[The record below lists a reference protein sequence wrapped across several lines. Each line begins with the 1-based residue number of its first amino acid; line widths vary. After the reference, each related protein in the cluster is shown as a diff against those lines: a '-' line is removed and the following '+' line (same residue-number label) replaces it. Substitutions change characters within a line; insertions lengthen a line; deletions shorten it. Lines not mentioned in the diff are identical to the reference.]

1 MNKHLKLF
9 SALLV
14 LMLFAPVSMFVCP
27 ADAEA
32 AQTLVEN
39 SWRYEGGQLVSDD
52 ASSEEDGIALL
63 SMDAL
68 PDGVT
73 AQGIDVSEHQGRIDW
88 DAVKAS
94 GIDFAILRVGFG
106 APSFGGRV
114 DYQFNR
120 NISECER
127 LGIPYGV
134 YVYSY
139 AFDNQQAADEASM
152 VINCLSGHNPRLPV
166 YYDLEDNSI
175 IANGRQTGI
184 ALRAQV
190 FCNRIS
196 AAGYEPGIYASLN
209 WFNNIL
215 TDSVFKSSSWD
226 HWIAQYN
233 SQCDYTG
240 NYSFWQY
247 KSNGKVPGINGNVD
261 MNYAYVDVSLY
272 HWQLID
278 STWYYAAS
286 NGKAYTGWLFQSGT
300 WYWLEPDV
308 GGAMATGLHECN
320 GSLYWFNSSGAM
332 ATGWQNIDG
341 KYYFLKDSGAMEGTT
356 FTKDETQYTINADG
370 SLANAKKKKNTGGG
384 AYTLA
389 FLDADTQAMADSL
402 NELKADAFDGDEEE
416 DYYDDDKKDYDKD
429 ASFILNGKLQQ
440 IAEHRLA
447 MARSKGYGSSRIPDE
462 GTLDDYLKSIGE
474 STARRHTEI
483 YLINCDDVTQ
493 AEEKLLRNHDSDEK
507 KRVDRVIYYKEMG
520 VAHQQVGDKHYYMI
534 ILMR

>member
-1 MNKHLKLF
+1 MKDRNLWMKKEEKRTAPGLKGALKVVLGHKIVRLAGIAGVSLLF
-9 SALLV
+9 SA
-14 LMLFAPVSMFVCP
+14 S
-27 ADAEA
+27 A
-32 AQTLVEN
+32 AQTVLADDAGVWQPVEN
-39 SWRYEGGQLVSDD
+39 GYYLVGMDGSYLTGWQQMGGKWYLLG
-52 ASSEEDGIALL
+52 ADGL
-63 SMDAL
+63 MKT
-68 PDGVT
+68 GWE
-73 AQGIDVSEHQGRIDW
+73 QE
-88 DAVKAS
+88 
-94 GIDFAILRVGFG
+94 
-106 APSFGGRV
+106 
-114 DYQFNR
+114 
-120 NISECER
+120 
-127 LGIPYGV
+127 
-134 YVYSY
+134 
-139 AFDNQQAADEASM
+139 
-152 VINCLSGHNPRLPV
+152 
-166 YYDLEDNSI
+166 
-175 IANGRQTGI
+175 NG
-184 ALRAQV
+184 
-190 FCNRIS
+190 
-196 AAGYEPGIYASLN
+196 
-209 WFNNIL
+209 
-215 TDSVFKSSSWD
+215 
-226 HWIAQYN
+226 
-233 SQCDYTG
+233 
-240 NYSFWQY
+240 
-247 KSNGKVPGINGNVD
+247 
-261 MNYAYVDVSLY
+261 
-272 HWQLID
+272 
-278 STWYYAAS
+278 TWYYLQ
-286 NGKAYTGWLFQSGT
+286 G
-300 WYWLEPDV
+300 D
-308 GGAMATGLHECN
+308 
-320 GSLYWFNSSGAM
+320 GAM

>member
-1 MNKHLKLF
+1 MKDRGLWMKKEEKRTAPGLKRALKAVLGHKIVRLAGIAGVSLLF
-9 SALLV
+9 SA
-14 LMLFAPVSMFVCP
+14 S
-27 ADAEA
+27 A
-32 AQTLVEN
+32 AQTVLADDAGVWQPVEN
-39 SWRYEGGQLVSDD
+39 GYYLVGMDGSYLTGWQQMGGKWY
-52 ASSEEDGIALL
+52 LL
-63 SMDAL
+63 
-68 PDGVT
+68 
-73 AQGIDVSEHQGRIDW
+73 
-88 DAVKAS
+88 
-94 GIDFAILRVGFG
+94 G
-106 APSFGGRV
+106 ADSLMKTGWE
-114 DYQFNR
+114 Q
-120 NISECER
+120 E
-127 LGIPYGV
+127 
-134 YVYSY
+134 
-139 AFDNQQAADEASM
+139 
-152 VINCLSGHNPRLPV
+152 
-166 YYDLEDNSI
+166 
-175 IANGRQTGI
+175 NG
-184 ALRAQV
+184 
-190 FCNRIS
+190 
-196 AAGYEPGIYASLN
+196 
-209 WFNNIL
+209 
-215 TDSVFKSSSWD
+215 
-226 HWIAQYN
+226 
-233 SQCDYTG
+233 
-240 NYSFWQY
+240 
-247 KSNGKVPGINGNVD
+247 
-261 MNYAYVDVSLY
+261 
-272 HWQLID
+272 
-278 STWYYAAS
+278 TWYYLQ
-286 NGKAYTGWLFQSGT
+286 G
-300 WYWLEPDV
+300 D
-308 GGAMATGLHECN
+308 
-320 GSLYWFNSSGAM
+320 GAM

-389 FLDADTQAMADSL
+389 FLDGDTQAMADSL

>member
-1 MNKHLKLF
+1 MKDRNLWMKKEEKRTAPGLKRALKAVLGHTIVRLAGIAGVSLLF
-9 SALLV
+9 SA
-14 LMLFAPVSMFVCP
+14 S
-27 ADAEA
+27 A
-32 AQTLVEN
+32 AQTVLADDAGVWQPVEN
-39 SWRYEGGQLVSDD
+39 GYYLVGMDGSYLTGWQQMGGKWYLLG
-52 ASSEEDGIALL
+52 ADGL
-63 SMDAL
+63 M
-68 PDGVT
+68 
-73 AQGIDVSEHQGRIDW
+73 
-88 DAVKAS
+88 K
-94 GIDFAILRVGFG
+94 
-106 APSFGGRV
+106 
-114 DYQFNR
+114 
-120 NISECER
+120 
-127 LGIPYGV
+127 
-134 YVYSY
+134 
-139 AFDNQQAADEASM
+139 
-152 VINCLSGHNPRLPV
+152 
-166 YYDLEDNSI
+166 
-175 IANGRQTGI
+175 TGWE
-184 ALRAQV
+184 QEK
-190 FCNRIS
+190 
-196 AAGYEPGIYASLN
+196 G
-209 WFNNIL
+209 
-215 TDSVFKSSSWD
+215 
-226 HWIAQYN
+226 
-233 SQCDYTG
+233 
-240 NYSFWQY
+240 
-247 KSNGKVPGINGNVD
+247 
-261 MNYAYVDVSLY
+261 
-272 HWQLID
+272 
-278 STWYYAAS
+278 TWYYLQ
-286 NGKAYTGWLFQSGT
+286 G
-300 WYWLEPDV
+300 D
-308 GGAMATGLHECN
+308 
-320 GSLYWFNSSGAM
+320 GAM

-356 FTKDETQYTINADG
+356 FTKDETQYMINADG

>member
-1 MNKHLKLF
+1 MKDRNLWMKKEEKRTAPGLKRALKVVLGHKIVRLAGIAGVSLLF
-9 SALLV
+9 SA
-14 LMLFAPVSMFVCP
+14 S
-27 ADAEA
+27 A
-32 AQTLVEN
+32 AQTVLADDAGVWQPVEN
-39 SWRYEGGQLVSDD
+39 GYYLVGMDGSYLTGWQQMGGKWYLLG
-52 ASSEEDGIALL
+52 ADGL
-63 SMDAL
+63 MKT
-68 PDGVT
+68 GWE
-73 AQGIDVSEHQGRIDW
+73 QE
-88 DAVKAS
+88 
-94 GIDFAILRVGFG
+94 
-106 APSFGGRV
+106 
-114 DYQFNR
+114 
-120 NISECER
+120 
-127 LGIPYGV
+127 
-134 YVYSY
+134 
-139 AFDNQQAADEASM
+139 
-152 VINCLSGHNPRLPV
+152 
-166 YYDLEDNSI
+166 
-175 IANGRQTGI
+175 NG
-184 ALRAQV
+184 
-190 FCNRIS
+190 
-196 AAGYEPGIYASLN
+196 
-209 WFNNIL
+209 
-215 TDSVFKSSSWD
+215 
-226 HWIAQYN
+226 
-233 SQCDYTG
+233 
-240 NYSFWQY
+240 
-247 KSNGKVPGINGNVD
+247 
-261 MNYAYVDVSLY
+261 
-272 HWQLID
+272 
-278 STWYYAAS
+278 TWYYLQ
-286 NGKAYTGWLFQSGT
+286 G
-300 WYWLEPDV
+300 D
-308 GGAMATGLHECN
+308 
-320 GSLYWFNSSGAM
+320 GAM

-493 AEEKLLRNHDSDEK
+493 AEEKILRNHDSDEK

>member
-1 MNKHLKLF
+1 MKDRNLWMKKEEKRTAPGLKRALKAVLGHKIVRLAGIAGVSLLF
-9 SALLV
+9 SA
-14 LMLFAPVSMFVCP
+14 S
-27 ADAEA
+27 A
-32 AQTLVEN
+32 AQTVLADDAGVWQPVEN
-39 SWRYEGGQLVSDD
+39 GYYLVGMDGSYLTGWQQMGGKWYLLG
-52 ASSEEDGIALL
+52 ADGL
-63 SMDAL
+63 M
-68 PDGVT
+68 
-73 AQGIDVSEHQGRIDW
+73 
-88 DAVKAS
+88 K
-94 GIDFAILRVGFG
+94 
-106 APSFGGRV
+106 
-114 DYQFNR
+114 
-120 NISECER
+120 
-127 LGIPYGV
+127 
-134 YVYSY
+134 
-139 AFDNQQAADEASM
+139 
-152 VINCLSGHNPRLPV
+152 
-166 YYDLEDNSI
+166 
-175 IANGRQTGI
+175 TGWE
-184 ALRAQV
+184 QEK
-190 FCNRIS
+190 
-196 AAGYEPGIYASLN
+196 G
-209 WFNNIL
+209 
-215 TDSVFKSSSWD
+215 
-226 HWIAQYN
+226 
-233 SQCDYTG
+233 
-240 NYSFWQY
+240 
-247 KSNGKVPGINGNVD
+247 
-261 MNYAYVDVSLY
+261 
-272 HWQLID
+272 
-278 STWYYAAS
+278 TWYYLQ
-286 NGKAYTGWLFQSGT
+286 G
-300 WYWLEPDV
+300 D
-308 GGAMATGLHECN
+308 
-320 GSLYWFNSSGAM
+320 GAM

-389 FLDADTQAMADSL
+389 FLDADTQGRAYSL

>member
-1 MNKHLKLF
+1 MKDRKLWMKKEEKRTAPGLKRALKAVLGHKIVRLAGIAGVSLLF
-9 SALLV
+9 SA
-14 LMLFAPVSMFVCP
+14 S
-27 ADAEA
+27 A
-32 AQTLVEN
+32 AQTVLADDAGVWQPVEN
-39 SWRYEGGQLVSDD
+39 GYYLVGMDGSYLTGWQQMGGKWYLLG
-52 ASSEEDGIALL
+52 ADGL
-63 SMDAL
+63 MKT
-68 PDGVT
+68 GWE
-73 AQGIDVSEHQGRIDW
+73 QE
-88 DAVKAS
+88 
-94 GIDFAILRVGFG
+94 
-106 APSFGGRV
+106 
-114 DYQFNR
+114 
-120 NISECER
+120 
-127 LGIPYGV
+127 
-134 YVYSY
+134 
-139 AFDNQQAADEASM
+139 
-152 VINCLSGHNPRLPV
+152 
-166 YYDLEDNSI
+166 
-175 IANGRQTGI
+175 NG
-184 ALRAQV
+184 
-190 FCNRIS
+190 
-196 AAGYEPGIYASLN
+196 
-209 WFNNIL
+209 
-215 TDSVFKSSSWD
+215 
-226 HWIAQYN
+226 
-233 SQCDYTG
+233 
-240 NYSFWQY
+240 
-247 KSNGKVPGINGNVD
+247 
-261 MNYAYVDVSLY
+261 
-272 HWQLID
+272 
-278 STWYYAAS
+278 TWYYLQ
-286 NGKAYTGWLFQSGT
+286 G
-300 WYWLEPDV
+300 D
-308 GGAMATGLHECN
+308 
-320 GSLYWFNSSGAM
+320 GAM

-389 FLDADTQAMADSL
+389 FLDADTQAMTDSL

>member
-1 MNKHLKLF
+1 MKDRNLWMKKEEKRTAPGLKRALKAVLGHKIVRLAGIAGVSLLF
-9 SALLV
+9 SA
-14 LMLFAPVSMFVCP
+14 S
-27 ADAEA
+27 A
-32 AQTLVEN
+32 AQTVLADDAGVWQPVEN
-39 SWRYEGGQLVSDD
+39 GYYLVGMDGSYLTGWQQMGGKWYLLG
-52 ASSEEDGIALL
+52 ADGL
-63 SMDAL
+63 MKT
-68 PDGVT
+68 GWE
-73 AQGIDVSEHQGRIDW
+73 QE
-88 DAVKAS
+88 
-94 GIDFAILRVGFG
+94 
-106 APSFGGRV
+106 
-114 DYQFNR
+114 
-120 NISECER
+120 
-127 LGIPYGV
+127 
-134 YVYSY
+134 
-139 AFDNQQAADEASM
+139 
-152 VINCLSGHNPRLPV
+152 
-166 YYDLEDNSI
+166 
-175 IANGRQTGI
+175 NG
-184 ALRAQV
+184 
-190 FCNRIS
+190 
-196 AAGYEPGIYASLN
+196 
-209 WFNNIL
+209 
-215 TDSVFKSSSWD
+215 
-226 HWIAQYN
+226 
-233 SQCDYTG
+233 
-240 NYSFWQY
+240 
-247 KSNGKVPGINGNVD
+247 
-261 MNYAYVDVSLY
+261 
-272 HWQLID
+272 
-278 STWYYAAS
+278 TWYYLQ
-286 NGKAYTGWLFQSGT
+286 G
-300 WYWLEPDV
+300 D
-308 GGAMATGLHECN
+308 
-320 GSLYWFNSSGAM
+320 GAM

-440 IAEHRLA
+440 IAEYRLA

>member
-1 MNKHLKLF
+1 MKDRNLWMKKEEKRTAPGLKRALKAVLGHKIVRLAGIAGVSLLF
-9 SALLV
+9 SA
-14 LMLFAPVSMFVCP
+14 S
-27 ADAEA
+27 A
-32 AQTLVEN
+32 AQTVLADDAGVWQPVEN
-39 SWRYEGGQLVSDD
+39 GYYLVGMDGSYLTGWQQMGGKWYL
-52 ASSEEDGIALL
+52 
-63 SMDAL
+63 
-68 PDGVT
+68 
-73 AQGIDVSEHQGRIDW
+73 
-88 DAVKAS
+88 
-94 GIDFAILRVGFG
+94 FG
-106 APSFGGRV
+106 ADGLMKTGWE
-114 DYQFNR
+114 Q
-120 NISECER
+120 E
-127 LGIPYGV
+127 
-134 YVYSY
+134 
-139 AFDNQQAADEASM
+139 
-152 VINCLSGHNPRLPV
+152 
-166 YYDLEDNSI
+166 
-175 IANGRQTGI
+175 NG
-184 ALRAQV
+184 
-190 FCNRIS
+190 
-196 AAGYEPGIYASLN
+196 
-209 WFNNIL
+209 
-215 TDSVFKSSSWD
+215 
-226 HWIAQYN
+226 
-233 SQCDYTG
+233 
-240 NYSFWQY
+240 
-247 KSNGKVPGINGNVD
+247 
-261 MNYAYVDVSLY
+261 
-272 HWQLID
+272 
-278 STWYYAAS
+278 TWYYLQ
-286 NGKAYTGWLFQSGT
+286 G
-300 WYWLEPDV
+300 D
-308 GGAMATGLHECN
+308 
-320 GSLYWFNSSGAM
+320 GAM

-389 FLDADTQAMADSL
+389 FLDGDTQAMADSL

>member
-1 MNKHLKLF
+1 MKDRNLWMKKEEKRTAPGLKRALKVVLGHKIVRLAGIAGVSLLF
-9 SALLV
+9 SA
-14 LMLFAPVSMFVCP
+14 S
-27 ADAEA
+27 A
-32 AQTLVEN
+32 AQTVLADDAGVWQPVEN
-39 SWRYEGGQLVSDD
+39 GYYLVGMDGSYLTGWQQMGGKWYLLG
-52 ASSEEDGIALL
+52 ADGL
-63 SMDAL
+63 MKT
-68 PDGVT
+68 GWE
-73 AQGIDVSEHQGRIDW
+73 QENGI
-88 DAVKAS
+88 
-94 GIDFAILRVGFG
+94 
-106 APSFGGRV
+106 
-114 DYQFNR
+114 
-120 NISECER
+120 
-127 LGIPYGV
+127 
-134 YVYSY
+134 
-139 AFDNQQAADEASM
+139 
-152 VINCLSGHNPRLPV
+152 
-166 YYDLEDNSI
+166 
-175 IANGRQTGI
+175 
-184 ALRAQV
+184 
-190 FCNRIS
+190 
-196 AAGYEPGIYASLN
+196 
-209 WFNNIL
+209 
-215 TDSVFKSSSWD
+215 
-226 HWIAQYN
+226 
-233 SQCDYTG
+233 
-240 NYSFWQY
+240 
-247 KSNGKVPGINGNVD
+247 
-261 MNYAYVDVSLY
+261 
-272 HWQLID
+272 
-278 STWYYAAS
+278 WYYLQ
-286 NGKAYTGWLFQSGT
+286 G
-300 WYWLEPDV
+300 D
-308 GGAMATGLHECN
+308 
-320 GSLYWFNSSGAM
+320 GAM

>member
-1 MNKHLKLF
+1 MKDRNLWMKKEEKRTAPGLKGALKAVLGHKIVRLAGIAGVSLLF
-9 SALLV
+9 SA
-14 LMLFAPVSMFVCP
+14 S
-27 ADAEA
+27 A
-32 AQTLVEN
+32 AQTVLADDAGVWQPVEN
-39 SWRYEGGQLVSDD
+39 GYYLVGMDGSYLTGWQQMGGKWYLLG
-52 ASSEEDGIALL
+52 ADGL
-63 SMDAL
+63 MKT
-68 PDGVT
+68 G
-73 AQGIDVSEHQGRIDW
+73 W
-88 DAVKAS
+88 
-94 GIDFAILRVGFG
+94 
-106 APSFGGRV
+106 
-114 DYQFNR
+114 
-120 NISECER
+120 
-127 LGIPYGV
+127 
-134 YVYSY
+134 
-139 AFDNQQAADEASM
+139 QQE
-152 VINCLSGHNPRLPV
+152 
-166 YYDLEDNSI
+166 
-175 IANGRQTGI
+175 NG
-184 ALRAQV
+184 
-190 FCNRIS
+190 
-196 AAGYEPGIYASLN
+196 
-209 WFNNIL
+209 
-215 TDSVFKSSSWD
+215 
-226 HWIAQYN
+226 
-233 SQCDYTG
+233 
-240 NYSFWQY
+240 
-247 KSNGKVPGINGNVD
+247 
-261 MNYAYVDVSLY
+261 
-272 HWQLID
+272 
-278 STWYYAAS
+278 TWYYLQ
-286 NGKAYTGWLFQSGT
+286 G
-300 WYWLEPDV
+300 D
-308 GGAMATGLHECN
+308 
-320 GSLYWFNSSGAM
+320 GAM

>member
-1 MNKHLKLF
+1 MKDRSLWMKKEEKRTAPGLKRALKAVLGHKIVRLAGIAGVSLLF
-9 SALLV
+9 SA
-14 LMLFAPVSMFVCP
+14 S
-27 ADAEA
+27 A
-32 AQTLVEN
+32 AQTVFADDAGVWQPVEN
-39 SWRYEGGQLVSDD
+39 GYYLVGMDGSYLTGWQQMGGKWY
-52 ASSEEDGIALL
+52 LL
-63 SMDAL
+63 
-68 PDGVT
+68 
-73 AQGIDVSEHQGRIDW
+73 
-88 DAVKAS
+88 
-94 GIDFAILRVGFG
+94 G
-106 APSFGGRV
+106 ADSLMKTGWE
-114 DYQFNR
+114 Q
-120 NISECER
+120 E
-127 LGIPYGV
+127 
-134 YVYSY
+134 
-139 AFDNQQAADEASM
+139 
-152 VINCLSGHNPRLPV
+152 
-166 YYDLEDNSI
+166 
-175 IANGRQTGI
+175 NG
-184 ALRAQV
+184 
-190 FCNRIS
+190 
-196 AAGYEPGIYASLN
+196 
-209 WFNNIL
+209 
-215 TDSVFKSSSWD
+215 
-226 HWIAQYN
+226 
-233 SQCDYTG
+233 
-240 NYSFWQY
+240 
-247 KSNGKVPGINGNVD
+247 
-261 MNYAYVDVSLY
+261 
-272 HWQLID
+272 
-278 STWYYAAS
+278 TWYYLQ
-286 NGKAYTGWLFQSGT
+286 G
-300 WYWLEPDV
+300 D
-308 GGAMATGLHECN
+308 
-320 GSLYWFNSSGAM
+320 GAM

>member
-1 MNKHLKLF
+1 MKDRKLWMKKEEKRTAPGLKRVLKAVLGHKIVRLAGIAGVSLLF
-9 SALLV
+9 SA
-14 LMLFAPVSMFVCP
+14 S
-27 ADAEA
+27 A
-32 AQTLVEN
+32 AQTVLADDAGVWQPVEN
-39 SWRYEGGQLVSDD
+39 GYYLVGMDGSYLTGWQQMGGKWYLLG
-52 ASSEEDGIALL
+52 ADGL
-63 SMDAL
+63 MKT
-68 PDGVT
+68 GWE
-73 AQGIDVSEHQGRIDW
+73 QE
-88 DAVKAS
+88 
-94 GIDFAILRVGFG
+94 
-106 APSFGGRV
+106 
-114 DYQFNR
+114 
-120 NISECER
+120 
-127 LGIPYGV
+127 
-134 YVYSY
+134 
-139 AFDNQQAADEASM
+139 
-152 VINCLSGHNPRLPV
+152 
-166 YYDLEDNSI
+166 
-175 IANGRQTGI
+175 NG
-184 ALRAQV
+184 
-190 FCNRIS
+190 
-196 AAGYEPGIYASLN
+196 
-209 WFNNIL
+209 
-215 TDSVFKSSSWD
+215 
-226 HWIAQYN
+226 
-233 SQCDYTG
+233 
-240 NYSFWQY
+240 
-247 KSNGKVPGINGNVD
+247 
-261 MNYAYVDVSLY
+261 
-272 HWQLID
+272 
-278 STWYYAAS
+278 TWYYLQ
-286 NGKAYTGWLFQSGT
+286 G
-300 WYWLEPDV
+300 D
-308 GGAMATGLHECN
+308 
-320 GSLYWFNSSGAM
+320 GAM

-341 KYYFLKDSGAMEGTT
+341 KYYFLKDSGAMEETT

>member
-1 MNKHLKLF
+1 MKDRNLWMKKEEKRTAPGLKRALKAVLGHKIVRLAGIAGVSLLF
-9 SALLV
+9 SA
-14 LMLFAPVSMFVCP
+14 S
-27 ADAEA
+27 A
-32 AQTLVEN
+32 AQTVLA
-39 SWRYEGGQLVSDD
+39 DD
-52 ASSEEDGIALL
+52 AGVWQPVEKGYYLVGMDGSYLTGWQQMGGKWYLL
-63 SMDAL
+63 GA
-68 PDGVT
+68 DGLM
-73 AQGIDVSEHQGRIDW
+73 
-88 DAVKAS
+88 K
-94 GIDFAILRVGFG
+94 
-106 APSFGGRV
+106 
-114 DYQFNR
+114 
-120 NISECER
+120 
-127 LGIPYGV
+127 
-134 YVYSY
+134 
-139 AFDNQQAADEASM
+139 
-152 VINCLSGHNPRLPV
+152 
-166 YYDLEDNSI
+166 
-175 IANGRQTGI
+175 TGWE
-184 ALRAQV
+184 QEK
-190 FCNRIS
+190 
-196 AAGYEPGIYASLN
+196 G
-209 WFNNIL
+209 
-215 TDSVFKSSSWD
+215 
-226 HWIAQYN
+226 
-233 SQCDYTG
+233 
-240 NYSFWQY
+240 
-247 KSNGKVPGINGNVD
+247 
-261 MNYAYVDVSLY
+261 
-272 HWQLID
+272 
-278 STWYYAAS
+278 TWYYLQ
-286 NGKAYTGWLFQSGT
+286 G
-300 WYWLEPDV
+300 D
-308 GGAMATGLHECN
+308 
-320 GSLYWFNSSGAM
+320 GAM

>member
-1 MNKHLKLF
+1 MKDRNLWMKKEEKRTAPGLKGALKAVLGHKIVRLAGIAGVSLLF
-9 SALLV
+9 SA
-14 LMLFAPVSMFVCP
+14 S
-27 ADAEA
+27 A
-32 AQTLVEN
+32 AQTVLADDAGVWQPVEN
-39 SWRYEGGQLVSDD
+39 GYYLVGMDGSYLTGWQQMGGKWYLLG
-52 ASSEEDGIALL
+52 ADGL
-63 SMDAL
+63 MKM
-68 PDGVT
+68 GWE
-73 AQGIDVSEHQGRIDW
+73 QE
-88 DAVKAS
+88 
-94 GIDFAILRVGFG
+94 
-106 APSFGGRV
+106 
-114 DYQFNR
+114 
-120 NISECER
+120 
-127 LGIPYGV
+127 
-134 YVYSY
+134 
-139 AFDNQQAADEASM
+139 
-152 VINCLSGHNPRLPV
+152 
-166 YYDLEDNSI
+166 
-175 IANGRQTGI
+175 NG
-184 ALRAQV
+184 
-190 FCNRIS
+190 
-196 AAGYEPGIYASLN
+196 
-209 WFNNIL
+209 
-215 TDSVFKSSSWD
+215 
-226 HWIAQYN
+226 
-233 SQCDYTG
+233 
-240 NYSFWQY
+240 
-247 KSNGKVPGINGNVD
+247 
-261 MNYAYVDVSLY
+261 
-272 HWQLID
+272 
-278 STWYYAAS
+278 TWYYLQ
-286 NGKAYTGWLFQSGT
+286 G
-300 WYWLEPDV
+300 D
-308 GGAMATGLHECN
+308 
-320 GSLYWFNSSGAM
+320 GAM

>member
-1 MNKHLKLF
+1 MKDRNLWMKKEEKRTAPGLKGALKAVLGHKIVRLAGIAGVSLLF
-9 SALLV
+9 SA
-14 LMLFAPVSMFVCP
+14 S
-27 ADAEA
+27 A
-32 AQTLVEN
+32 AQTVLADDAGVWQPVEN
-39 SWRYEGGQLVSDD
+39 GYYLVGMDGSYLTGWQQMGGK
-52 ASSEEDGIALL
+52 
-63 SMDAL
+63 
-68 PDGVT
+68 
-73 AQGIDVSEHQGRIDW
+73 W
-88 DAVKAS
+88 
-94 GIDFAILRVGFG
+94 
-106 APSFGGRV
+106 
-114 DYQFNR
+114 Y
-120 NISECER
+120 R
-127 LGIPYGV
+127 LG
-134 YVYSY
+134 
-139 AFDNQQAADEASM
+139 ADGLMKTGWEQ
-152 VINCLSGHNPRLPV
+152 
-166 YYDLEDNSI
+166 E
-175 IANGRQTGI
+175 NG
-184 ALRAQV
+184 
-190 FCNRIS
+190 
-196 AAGYEPGIYASLN
+196 
-209 WFNNIL
+209 
-215 TDSVFKSSSWD
+215 
-226 HWIAQYN
+226 
-233 SQCDYTG
+233 
-240 NYSFWQY
+240 
-247 KSNGKVPGINGNVD
+247 
-261 MNYAYVDVSLY
+261 
-272 HWQLID
+272 
-278 STWYYAAS
+278 TWYYLQ
-286 NGKAYTGWLFQSGT
+286 G
-300 WYWLEPDV
+300 D
-308 GGAMATGLHECN
+308 
-320 GSLYWFNSSGAM
+320 GAM

-389 FLDADTQAMADSL
+389 FLDGDTQAMAGSL

>member
-1 MNKHLKLF
+1 MKDRNLWMKKEEKRTAPGLKRALKAVLGHKIVRLAGIAGVSLLF
-9 SALLV
+9 SA
-14 LMLFAPVSMFVCP
+14 S
-27 ADAEA
+27 A
-32 AQTLVEN
+32 AQTVLADDAGVWQPVEN
-39 SWRYEGGQLVSDD
+39 GYYLVGMDGSYLTGWQQMGGKWYLLG
-52 ASSEEDGIALL
+52 ADGL
-63 SMDAL
+63 MKT
-68 PDGVT
+68 GWE
-73 AQGIDVSEHQGRIDW
+73 QE
-88 DAVKAS
+88 
-94 GIDFAILRVGFG
+94 
-106 APSFGGRV
+106 
-114 DYQFNR
+114 
-120 NISECER
+120 
-127 LGIPYGV
+127 
-134 YVYSY
+134 
-139 AFDNQQAADEASM
+139 
-152 VINCLSGHNPRLPV
+152 
-166 YYDLEDNSI
+166 
-175 IANGRQTGI
+175 NG
-184 ALRAQV
+184 
-190 FCNRIS
+190 
-196 AAGYEPGIYASLN
+196 
-209 WFNNIL
+209 
-215 TDSVFKSSSWD
+215 
-226 HWIAQYN
+226 
-233 SQCDYTG
+233 
-240 NYSFWQY
+240 
-247 KSNGKVPGINGNVD
+247 
-261 MNYAYVDVSLY
+261 
-272 HWQLID
+272 
-278 STWYYAAS
+278 TWYYLQ
-286 NGKAYTGWLFQSGT
+286 G
-300 WYWLEPDV
+300 D
-308 GGAMATGLHECN
+308 
-320 GSLYWFNSSGAM
+320 GAM

-416 DYYDDDKKDYDKD
+416 DYYDDDKKD

>member
-1 MNKHLKLF
+1 MKDRNLWMKKEEKRTAPGLKRALKAVLGHKIVRLAGIAGVSLLF
-9 SALLV
+9 SA
-14 LMLFAPVSMFVCP
+14 S
-27 ADAEA
+27 A
-32 AQTLVEN
+32 AQTVLADDAGVWQPVEN
-39 SWRYEGGQLVSDD
+39 GYYLVGMDGSYLKGWQQMGGKWYLLG
-52 ASSEEDGIALL
+52 ADGL
-63 SMDAL
+63 MKT
-68 PDGVT
+68 GWE
-73 AQGIDVSEHQGRIDW
+73 QE
-88 DAVKAS
+88 
-94 GIDFAILRVGFG
+94 
-106 APSFGGRV
+106 
-114 DYQFNR
+114 
-120 NISECER
+120 
-127 LGIPYGV
+127 
-134 YVYSY
+134 
-139 AFDNQQAADEASM
+139 
-152 VINCLSGHNPRLPV
+152 
-166 YYDLEDNSI
+166 
-175 IANGRQTGI
+175 NG
-184 ALRAQV
+184 
-190 FCNRIS
+190 
-196 AAGYEPGIYASLN
+196 
-209 WFNNIL
+209 
-215 TDSVFKSSSWD
+215 
-226 HWIAQYN
+226 
-233 SQCDYTG
+233 
-240 NYSFWQY
+240 
-247 KSNGKVPGINGNVD
+247 
-261 MNYAYVDVSLY
+261 
-272 HWQLID
+272 
-278 STWYYAAS
+278 TWYYLQ
-286 NGKAYTGWLFQSGT
+286 G
-300 WYWLEPDV
+300 D
-308 GGAMATGLHECN
+308 
-320 GSLYWFNSSGAM
+320 GAM

>member
-1 MNKHLKLF
+1 MKDRNLWMKKEEKRTAPGLKRALKVVLGHKIVRLAGIAGVSLLF
-9 SALLV
+9 SA
-14 LMLFAPVSMFVCP
+14 S
-27 ADAEA
+27 A
-32 AQTLVEN
+32 AQTVLADDAGVWQPVEN
-39 SWRYEGGQLVSDD
+39 GYYLVGMDGSYLTGWQQMGGKWYLLG
-52 ASSEEDGIALL
+52 ADGL
-63 SMDAL
+63 MKT
-68 PDGVT
+68 GWE
-73 AQGIDVSEHQGRIDW
+73 QENGI
-88 DAVKAS
+88 
-94 GIDFAILRVGFG
+94 
-106 APSFGGRV
+106 
-114 DYQFNR
+114 
-120 NISECER
+120 
-127 LGIPYGV
+127 
-134 YVYSY
+134 
-139 AFDNQQAADEASM
+139 
-152 VINCLSGHNPRLPV
+152 
-166 YYDLEDNSI
+166 
-175 IANGRQTGI
+175 
-184 ALRAQV
+184 
-190 FCNRIS
+190 
-196 AAGYEPGIYASLN
+196 
-209 WFNNIL
+209 
-215 TDSVFKSSSWD
+215 
-226 HWIAQYN
+226 
-233 SQCDYTG
+233 
-240 NYSFWQY
+240 
-247 KSNGKVPGINGNVD
+247 
-261 MNYAYVDVSLY
+261 
-272 HWQLID
+272 
-278 STWYYAAS
+278 WYYLQ
-286 NGKAYTGWLFQSGT
+286 G
-300 WYWLEPDV
+300 D
-308 GGAMATGLHECN
+308 
-320 GSLYWFNSSGAM
+320 GAM

-462 GTLDDYLKSIGE
+462 GTFDDYLKSIGE

>member
-1 MNKHLKLF
+1 MKDRNLWMKKEEKRTAPGLKRALKAVQGHKIVRLAGIAGVSLLF
-9 SALLV
+9 SA
-14 LMLFAPVSMFVCP
+14 S
-27 ADAEA
+27 A
-32 AQTLVEN
+32 AQTVLADDAGVWQPVEN
-39 SWRYEGGQLVSDD
+39 GYYLVGMDGSYLTGWQQMGGKWYLLG
-52 ASSEEDGIALL
+52 ADGL
-63 SMDAL
+63 MKT
-68 PDGVT
+68 GWE
-73 AQGIDVSEHQGRIDW
+73 QE
-88 DAVKAS
+88 
-94 GIDFAILRVGFG
+94 
-106 APSFGGRV
+106 
-114 DYQFNR
+114 
-120 NISECER
+120 
-127 LGIPYGV
+127 
-134 YVYSY
+134 
-139 AFDNQQAADEASM
+139 
-152 VINCLSGHNPRLPV
+152 
-166 YYDLEDNSI
+166 
-175 IANGRQTGI
+175 NG
-184 ALRAQV
+184 
-190 FCNRIS
+190 
-196 AAGYEPGIYASLN
+196 
-209 WFNNIL
+209 
-215 TDSVFKSSSWD
+215 
-226 HWIAQYN
+226 
-233 SQCDYTG
+233 
-240 NYSFWQY
+240 
-247 KSNGKVPGINGNVD
+247 
-261 MNYAYVDVSLY
+261 
-272 HWQLID
+272 
-278 STWYYAAS
+278 TWYYLQ
-286 NGKAYTGWLFQSGT
+286 G
-300 WYWLEPDV
+300 D
-308 GGAMATGLHECN
+308 
-320 GSLYWFNSSGAM
+320 GAM

-493 AEEKLLRNHDSDEK
+493 AEEKLLRNHNSDEK

>member
-1 MNKHLKLF
+1 MKDRNLWMKKEEKRTAPGLKGALKAVLGHKIVRLAGIAGVSLLF
-9 SALLV
+9 SA
-14 LMLFAPVSMFVCP
+14 S
-27 ADAEA
+27 A
-32 AQTLVEN
+32 AQTVLADDAGVWQPVEN
-39 SWRYEGGQLVSDD
+39 GYYLVGMDGSYLTGWQQMGGKWYLLG
-52 ASSEEDGIALL
+52 ADGL
-63 SMDAL
+63 MKT
-68 PDGVT
+68 GWE
-73 AQGIDVSEHQGRIDW
+73 QE
-88 DAVKAS
+88 
-94 GIDFAILRVGFG
+94 
-106 APSFGGRV
+106 
-114 DYQFNR
+114 
-120 NISECER
+120 
-127 LGIPYGV
+127 
-134 YVYSY
+134 
-139 AFDNQQAADEASM
+139 
-152 VINCLSGHNPRLPV
+152 
-166 YYDLEDNSI
+166 
-175 IANGRQTGI
+175 NG
-184 ALRAQV
+184 
-190 FCNRIS
+190 
-196 AAGYEPGIYASLN
+196 
-209 WFNNIL
+209 
-215 TDSVFKSSSWD
+215 
-226 HWIAQYN
+226 
-233 SQCDYTG
+233 
-240 NYSFWQY
+240 
-247 KSNGKVPGINGNVD
+247 
-261 MNYAYVDVSLY
+261 
-272 HWQLID
+272 
-278 STWYYAAS
+278 TWYYLQ
-286 NGKAYTGWLFQSGT
+286 G
-300 WYWLEPDV
+300 D
-308 GGAMATGLHECN
+308 
-320 GSLYWFNSSGAM
+320 GAM

-341 KYYFLKDSGAMEGTT
+341 KYYFLKDSGAMEETT

>member
-1 MNKHLKLF
+1 MKDGSLWMKKEEKRTAPGVKRELKAVLGHKIVRLAGIAGVSLLF
-9 SALLV
+9 SA
-14 LMLFAPVSMFVCP
+14 S
-27 ADAEA
+27 A
-32 AQTLVEN
+32 AQTVLADDAGVWQPVEN
-39 SWRYEGGQLVSDD
+39 GYYLVGMDGSYLTGWQQMGGKWY
-52 ASSEEDGIALL
+52 LL
-63 SMDAL
+63 
-68 PDGVT
+68 
-73 AQGIDVSEHQGRIDW
+73 
-88 DAVKAS
+88 
-94 GIDFAILRVGFG
+94 G
-106 APSFGGRV
+106 ADSLMKTGWE
-114 DYQFNR
+114 Q
-120 NISECER
+120 E
-127 LGIPYGV
+127 
-134 YVYSY
+134 
-139 AFDNQQAADEASM
+139 
-152 VINCLSGHNPRLPV
+152 
-166 YYDLEDNSI
+166 
-175 IANGRQTGI
+175 NG
-184 ALRAQV
+184 
-190 FCNRIS
+190 
-196 AAGYEPGIYASLN
+196 
-209 WFNNIL
+209 
-215 TDSVFKSSSWD
+215 
-226 HWIAQYN
+226 
-233 SQCDYTG
+233 
-240 NYSFWQY
+240 
-247 KSNGKVPGINGNVD
+247 
-261 MNYAYVDVSLY
+261 
-272 HWQLID
+272 
-278 STWYYAAS
+278 TWYYLQ
-286 NGKAYTGWLFQSGT
+286 G
-300 WYWLEPDV
+300 D
-308 GGAMATGLHECN
+308 
-320 GSLYWFNSSGAM
+320 GAM

>member
-1 MNKHLKLF
+1 MKDRNLWMKKEEKRTAPGLKRALKAVLGHKIVRLAGIAGVSLLF
-9 SALLV
+9 SA
-14 LMLFAPVSMFVCP
+14 S
-27 ADAEA
+27 A
-32 AQTLVEN
+32 AQTVLADDAGVWQPVEN
-39 SWRYEGGQLVSDD
+39 GYYLVGMDGSYLTGWQQMGGKWYLLG
-52 ASSEEDGIALL
+52 ADGL
-63 SMDAL
+63 MKT
-68 PDGVT
+68 GWE
-73 AQGIDVSEHQGRIDW
+73 QE
-88 DAVKAS
+88 
-94 GIDFAILRVGFG
+94 
-106 APSFGGRV
+106 
-114 DYQFNR
+114 
-120 NISECER
+120 
-127 LGIPYGV
+127 
-134 YVYSY
+134 
-139 AFDNQQAADEASM
+139 
-152 VINCLSGHNPRLPV
+152 
-166 YYDLEDNSI
+166 
-175 IANGRQTGI
+175 NG
-184 ALRAQV
+184 
-190 FCNRIS
+190 
-196 AAGYEPGIYASLN
+196 
-209 WFNNIL
+209 
-215 TDSVFKSSSWD
+215 
-226 HWIAQYN
+226 
-233 SQCDYTG
+233 
-240 NYSFWQY
+240 
-247 KSNGKVPGINGNVD
+247 
-261 MNYAYVDVSLY
+261 
-272 HWQLID
+272 
-278 STWYYAAS
+278 TWYYLQ
-286 NGKAYTGWLFQSGT
+286 G
-300 WYWLEPDV
+300 D
-308 GGAMATGLHECN
+308 
-320 GSLYWFNSSGAM
+320 GAM

-534 ILMR
+534 ILMRFQIFMRCYL

>member
-1 MNKHLKLF
+1 MKDRNLWMKKEEKRTAPGLKRALKAVLGHKIVRLAGIAGVSLLF
-9 SALLV
+9 SA
-14 LMLFAPVSMFVCP
+14 S
-27 ADAEA
+27 A
-32 AQTLVEN
+32 AQTVLADDAGVWQPVEN
-39 SWRYEGGQLVSDD
+39 GDYLVGMDGSYLTGWQQMGGKWYLLG
-52 ASSEEDGIALL
+52 ADGL
-63 SMDAL
+63 MKT
-68 PDGVT
+68 GWE
-73 AQGIDVSEHQGRIDW
+73 QE
-88 DAVKAS
+88 
-94 GIDFAILRVGFG
+94 
-106 APSFGGRV
+106 
-114 DYQFNR
+114 
-120 NISECER
+120 
-127 LGIPYGV
+127 
-134 YVYSY
+134 
-139 AFDNQQAADEASM
+139 
-152 VINCLSGHNPRLPV
+152 
-166 YYDLEDNSI
+166 
-175 IANGRQTGI
+175 NG
-184 ALRAQV
+184 
-190 FCNRIS
+190 
-196 AAGYEPGIYASLN
+196 
-209 WFNNIL
+209 
-215 TDSVFKSSSWD
+215 
-226 HWIAQYN
+226 
-233 SQCDYTG
+233 
-240 NYSFWQY
+240 
-247 KSNGKVPGINGNVD
+247 
-261 MNYAYVDVSLY
+261 
-272 HWQLID
+272 
-278 STWYYAAS
+278 TWYYLQ
-286 NGKAYTGWLFQSGT
+286 G
-300 WYWLEPDV
+300 D
-308 GGAMATGLHECN
+308 
-320 GSLYWFNSSGAM
+320 GAM

>member
-1 MNKHLKLF
+1 MKDRSLWMKKEEKRTAPGLKRALKAVLGHKIVRLAGIAGVSLLF
-9 SALLV
+9 SA
-14 LMLFAPVSMFVCP
+14 S
-27 ADAEA
+27 A
-32 AQTLVEN
+32 AQTVLADDAGVWQPVEN
-39 SWRYEGGQLVSDD
+39 GYYLVGMDGSYLTGWQQMGGKWYLLG
-52 ASSEEDGIALL
+52 ADGL
-63 SMDAL
+63 MKT
-68 PDGVT
+68 GWE
-73 AQGIDVSEHQGRIDW
+73 QE
-88 DAVKAS
+88 
-94 GIDFAILRVGFG
+94 
-106 APSFGGRV
+106 
-114 DYQFNR
+114 
-120 NISECER
+120 
-127 LGIPYGV
+127 
-134 YVYSY
+134 
-139 AFDNQQAADEASM
+139 
-152 VINCLSGHNPRLPV
+152 
-166 YYDLEDNSI
+166 
-175 IANGRQTGI
+175 NG
-184 ALRAQV
+184 
-190 FCNRIS
+190 
-196 AAGYEPGIYASLN
+196 
-209 WFNNIL
+209 
-215 TDSVFKSSSWD
+215 
-226 HWIAQYN
+226 
-233 SQCDYTG
+233 
-240 NYSFWQY
+240 
-247 KSNGKVPGINGNVD
+247 
-261 MNYAYVDVSLY
+261 
-272 HWQLID
+272 
-278 STWYYAAS
+278 TWYYLQ
-286 NGKAYTGWLFQSGT
+286 G
-300 WYWLEPDV
+300 D
-308 GGAMATGLHECN
+308 
-320 GSLYWFNSSGAM
+320 GAM

-416 DYYDDDKKDYDKD
+416 DYYDDDKREYDEE

>member
-1 MNKHLKLF
+1 MKDRNLWMKKEEKRTAPGLKRALKAVLGHKIVRLAGIAGVSLLF
-9 SALLV
+9 SA
-14 LMLFAPVSMFVCP
+14 S
-27 ADAEA
+27 A
-32 AQTLVEN
+32 AQTVLADDAGVWQPVEN
-39 SWRYEGGQLVSDD
+39 GYYLVGMDGSYLTGWQQMGGKWYLLG
-52 ASSEEDGIALL
+52 ADGL
-63 SMDAL
+63 MKT
-68 PDGVT
+68 GWE
-73 AQGIDVSEHQGRIDW
+73 QE
-88 DAVKAS
+88 
-94 GIDFAILRVGFG
+94 
-106 APSFGGRV
+106 
-114 DYQFNR
+114 
-120 NISECER
+120 
-127 LGIPYGV
+127 
-134 YVYSY
+134 
-139 AFDNQQAADEASM
+139 
-152 VINCLSGHNPRLPV
+152 
-166 YYDLEDNSI
+166 
-175 IANGRQTGI
+175 NG
-184 ALRAQV
+184 
-190 FCNRIS
+190 
-196 AAGYEPGIYASLN
+196 
-209 WFNNIL
+209 
-215 TDSVFKSSSWD
+215 
-226 HWIAQYN
+226 
-233 SQCDYTG
+233 
-240 NYSFWQY
+240 
-247 KSNGKVPGINGNVD
+247 
-261 MNYAYVDVSLY
+261 
-272 HWQLID
+272 
-278 STWYYAAS
+278 TWYYLQ
-286 NGKAYTGWLFQSGT
+286 G
-300 WYWLEPDV
+300 D
-308 GGAMATGLHECN
+308 
-320 GSLYWFNSSGAM
+320 GAM

-402 NELKADAFDGDEEE
+402 NELKTDAFDGDEEE